1 MRKLENEEMWELVG
15 EFRRDSEKGFRL
27 RRKTKNIRSRL
38 RGILKEKGY

>member
-15 EFRRDSEKGFRL
+15 KFRRDSEKEFRL
-27 RRKTKNIRSRL
+27 RRKTKNIRSGL